1 MSKIFVDETIDFP
14 LDELKAV
21 NPVFVDTLVCFG
33 GEVKRKLSA
42 SALADAVKKNKDA
55 KIYQLSCDEIVEIFE
70 PTLKS
75 GENVL
80 YIACS
85 ANFSSAYKNFKEA
98 EEKLKQLY
106 PNQTITEVEANTFS
120 LPAGYLAYF
129 AHRMLNEGVSD
140 AEIKRI
146 LDGHKCKKYLLLV
159 LDDISMLKNHKML
172 NFEVLSGGQSL
183 NVNQILFVDK
193 RGKFVKHSQV
203 VGDKRAIKTVTSMI
217 QELGRNIAD
226 HRIGIV
232 YSEAENIALSLKEE
246 LSKLFDTDKLDLV
259 KTNKI
264 VGSFIGKGFVG
275 ISFNGKIR

>member
-1 MSKIFVDETIDFP
+1 MSKIFVDESIDFP

-21 NPVFVDTLVCFG
+21 NPEFVSTLVSVG
-33 GEVKRKLSA
+33 GEVKQA
-42 SALADAVKKNKDA
+42 SFAPLAEAVKKNKDA
-55 KIYQLSCDEIVEIFE
+55 KIHQLSSDEIVAIFE
-70 PTLKS
+70 PTLKA

-85 ANFSSAYKNFKEA
+85 AGFSSSYKNFKEA
-98 EEKLKQLY
+98 EEKLKALY
-106 PNQTITEVEANTFS
+106 PSQTLTRVETNTFS

-146 LDGHKCKKYLLLV
+146 LDGHKCKKYLLLI
-159 LDDISMLKNHKML
+159 LDDISILKNHKML
-172 NFEVLSGGQSL
+172 GFEVLSGGQSL
-183 NVNQILFVDK
+183 NVNQILFVNK
-193 RGKFVKHSQV
+193 KGKFVKHSQV
-203 VGDKRAIKTVTSMI
+203 VGDKRAVKAVSGLL
-217 QELGRNIAD
+217 QDLGRNIAD

-232 YSEAENIALSLKEE
+232 YSEAENIALALKDE

-259 KTNKI
+259 KTNN
-264 VGSFIGKGFVG
+264 VASSFIGKGFVG